1 MSSGYLITVD
11 EDVILFD
18 FGPGTYHRMLEAGIK
33 ATDVTHVFFSH
44 LHYDHCL
51 DYARLLLTR
60 WDQGVGRIPELKV
73 YGPPHTRLMTERLIG
88 ADGAFGPDL
97 EARTRHPLSTV
108 IYEARGGMGERQKPA
123 PEIVEF
129 SPGDIVDNGNWSIQV
144 ASVKHVQPW
153 LHCFG
158 YRLQTDDGVLAYS
171 GDAGPCQ
178 SMMQLARN
186 ADVLIHMCHYLSG
199 TELGKEFAQGCMGHM
214 ELAKLGQQA
223 AVQNLVISHI
233 TEQMDVAGVREQVL
247 RDMHTI
253 YSGNLFFG
261 EDLMKIPVQSPDPR
275 SLN

>member
-1 MSSGYLITVD
+1 MSSGYLITVG

-18 FGPGTYHRMLEAGIK
+18 FGPGTYHRMLEAGVK

-73 YGPPHTRLMTERLIG
+73 YGPPHTKLMTERLIG

-108 IYEARGGMGERQKPA
+108 IYEARGGTGERHKPV

-129 SPGDIVDNGNWSIQV
+129 SPGDALDNGNWSIRV

-158 YRLQTDDGVLAYS
+158 YRLQTDNGVLAYS

-178 SMMQLARN
+178 SMVQLAQN

-214 ELAKLGQQA
+214 ELAELGQKA
-223 AVQNLVISHI
+223 AVQNLVISHV
-233 TEQMDVAGVREQVL
+233 TEQMDVAGVREKIL

-261 EDLMKIPVQSPDPR
+261 EDLMKIPIKPPNPR
-275 SLN
+275 SLS